1 MTQVQSLAGPAA
13 RWGIFVARRLGSAA
27 VALLGVTV
35 LLFIVTH
42 LMADP
47 VYLLIGQRGSPAML
61 DSLRHSL
68 GYDQPLYV
76 QYARYLGNLL
86 HGDLGTS
93 RYTFQPVAQEIAQ
106 RFPATLSLSIA
117 AMILGLIWTVPL
129 GVLSAIR
136 PGGVLD
142 RISQALVEFGVAIP
156 SFWLGLLFVF
166 FLYFMLKVA
175 PAPIGQLDITVDAPP
190 HVTGLIVIDAMFAG
204 DLNVLGNALGH
215 LFLPALTLSLTSCPP
230 ILQLTRNTMIQVLRS
245 DFIRAARSLGLPA
258 RTIYWRYALQ
268 NTLLPVTT
276 MSAMTFGYLLGGTVL
291 VETVFSWPGIGLYA
305 VQSMQRADYD
315 PILGVVLLAATI
327 YIVVY
332 LAADLAALFIDPR
345 VRDAS

>member
-1 MTQVQSLAGPAA
+1 MQSLAGPAA
-13 RWGIFVARRLGSAA
+13 RWGIFLGRRLGSAA
-27 VALLGVTV
+27 VALIGVTILV
-35 LLFIVTH
+35 FVVTH
-42 LMADP
+42 LLADP
-47 VYLLIGQRGSPAML
+47 TYLLIGQRGSPAMIN
-61 DSLRHSL
+61 SLRHSL
-68 GYDQPLYV
+68 GYDQPLWV
-76 QYARYLGNLL
+76 QYFRYLGTLL

-93 RYTFQPVAQEIAQ
+93 RFTFQPVAGEIAQ
-106 RFPATLSLSIA
+106 RFPATLELSLA
-117 AMILGLIWTVPL
+117 AMIIGLAWTIPF

-136 PGGVLD
+136 PGSLID
-142 RISQALVEFGVAIP
+142 RISQSIVALGVAMP
-156 SFWLGLLFVF
+156 SFWLGLLFVYF
-166 FLYFMLKVA
+166 FFYVLKIA
-175 PAPIGQLDITVDAPP
+175 PAPIGQLDIQYDNPP
-190 HVTGLIVIDAMFAG
+190 HVTGLIVVDALIAG
-204 DLNVLGNALGH
+204 QTAVFFNALGH
-215 LFLPALTLSLTSCPP
+215 LFLPALTLALTSCPP

-245 DFIRAARSLGLPA
+245 DFIRSARALGLPL

-268 NTLLPVTT
+268 NTMLPVTT

-327 YIVVY
+327 YIVAY

>member
-1 MTQVQSLAGPAA
+1 M
-13 RWGIFVARRLGSAA
+13 ARRLGSAA

-47 VYLLIGQRGSPAML
+47 VYLLIGQRGSPAMI

-76 QYARYLGNLL
+76 QYVRYLGNLL
-86 HGDLGTS
+86 RGDLGTS
-93 RYTFQPVAQEIAQ
+93 RFTFQPVAQEIAQ

-129 GVLSAIR
+129 GVLSAIS
-136 PGGVLD
+136 P
-142 RISQALVEFGVAIP
+142 LVEFGVAIP

-175 PAPIGQLDITVDAPP
+175 PAPIGQLDITIDAPP
-190 HVTGLIVIDAMFAG
+190 QITGLIVIDALLAG
-204 DLNVLGNALGH
+204 DFNALGNALGH

-245 DFIRAARSLGLPA
+245 DFIRAARALGLPA